1 MEVAQVSG
9 RKSPYVTHTLQL
21 YTTGRSR
28 QTQVQT
34 TNPRRVM
41 KRFRLSDKQKKA
53 FKDYGLAVLAAA
65 VTMGIGLATE
75 LAPQYAVLIG
85 ALAAPLVKWASKNS
99 KDYGVG
105 TK

>member
-1 MEVAQVSG
+1 M
-9 RKSPYVTHTLQL
+9 RKL
-21 YTTGRSR
+21 
-28 QTQVQT
+28 
-34 TNPRRVM
+34 
-41 KRFRLSDKQKKA
+41 KLSDKHKKA

-65 VTMGIGLATE
+65 VTMGIGLATD

-85 ALAAPLVKWASKNS
+85 ALAAPLIKWANKNS

>member
-1 MEVAQVSG
+1 M
-9 RKSPYVTHTLQL
+9 RKF
-21 YTTGRSR
+21 
-28 QTQVQT
+28 
-34 TNPRRVM
+34 
-41 KRFRLSDKQKKA
+41 KLSDKHKKV

-85 ALAAPLVKWASKNS
+85 ALAAPLVKWANKNS

>member
-1 MEVAQVSG
+1 
-9 RKSPYVTHTLQL
+9 
-21 YTTGRSR
+21 
-28 QTQVQT
+28 
-34 TNPRRVM
+34 M

-65 VTMGIGLATE
+65 ITMGLGLATE